1 MKLERLEDDAGV
13 GRPLSEVPVFVVD
26 EAMDRALLAAM
37 AQKDQT
43 AICNWPERIFQSGTS
58 EIKTWIVLAGAME
71 QTALQMRLI
80 DYVTC
85 YRSLAGTGVGAGF
98 AEWM

>member
-1 MKLERLEDDAGV
+1 VPRSARSL
-13 GRPLSEVPVFVVD
+13 LSET
-26 EAMDRALLAAM
+26 LAISPPPSDFE
-37 AQKDQT
+37 KDSA
-43 AICNWPERIFQSGTS
+43 AICRWPERIFQSGTS

-98 AEWM
+98 AEWV